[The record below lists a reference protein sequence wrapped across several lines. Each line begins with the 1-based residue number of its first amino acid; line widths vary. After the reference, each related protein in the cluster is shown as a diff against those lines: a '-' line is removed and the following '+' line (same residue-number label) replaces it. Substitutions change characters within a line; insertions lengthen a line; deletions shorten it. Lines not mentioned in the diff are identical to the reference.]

1 MSCHS
6 SKIGYFYLFT
16 LIFMPEKTYI
26 ALTIGALF
34 QREFEAILPILTSED
49 PQKELVKEFKENK
62 YLGIKTESARERLLT
77 DLRRRTKFAPDGF
90 WKFYLTCTESQKK
103 LALFFLLLNAYPVA
117 LELQLEVVVE
127 KWKKLEKKLDAFD
140 LHMRLDELSTSIQQ
154 VGNWSDTTKK
164 NVTKNFLRS
173 LKDAGLLINREI
185 NKPRPQPESFWHY
198 FISIGESWFLEACL
212 LSKTEREKLL

>member
-1 MSCHS
+1 M
-6 SKIGYFYLFT
+6 T
-16 LIFMPEKTYI
+16 EKTYI

-34 QREFEAILPILTSED
+34 QREFEAIIPILTSGD

-90 WKFYLTCTESQKK
+90 WEFYLSCTDSQRK

-117 LELQLEVVVE
+117 LDLQMEVVVG
-127 KWKKLEKKLDAFD
+127 KWKKLEKKLVSFD
-140 LHMRLDELSTSIQQ
+140 LQMRLDELSTSVPQ
-154 VGNWSDTTKK
+154 VDNWSVTTKK
-164 NVTKNFLRS
+164 NITSNFLKS
-173 LKDAGLLINREI
+173 LKDAGLLINGEI
-185 NKPRPQPESFWHY
+185 NKPNLQPESFWNY
-198 FISIGESWFLEACL
+198 FISIGEHWFLEACL

>member
-1 MSCHS
+1 M
-6 SKIGYFYLFT
+6 T
-16 LIFMPEKTYI
+16 EKTYI

-34 QREFEAILPILTSED
+34 QREFEAILPILTSEN

-77 DLRRRTKFAPDGF
+77 DLRRRTRFAPDGF
-90 WKFYLTCTESQKK
+90 WNFYLTCTDSQRK

-117 LELQLEVVVE
+117 LDLQLEVVVE
-127 KWKKLEKKLDAFD
+127 KWKKLEKKLVAFD
-140 LHMRLDELSTSIQQ
+140 LHMRLDELSTSVQQ
-154 VGNWSDTTKK
+154 VGNWSVTTKK
-164 NVTKNFLRS
+164 NVTSNFLRS
-173 LKDAGLLINREI
+173 LKDAGLLIKGEI
-185 NKPRPQPESFWHY
+185 NRPSAQPDSFWKY